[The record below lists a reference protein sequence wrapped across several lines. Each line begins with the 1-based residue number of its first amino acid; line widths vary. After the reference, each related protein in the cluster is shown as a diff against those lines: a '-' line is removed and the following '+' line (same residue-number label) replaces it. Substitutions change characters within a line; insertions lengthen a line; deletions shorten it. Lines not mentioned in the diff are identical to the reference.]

1 MIRNKWRLAFWIC
14 LIILLLLSG
23 FSIYSIID
31 QGVTLTYMRDG
42 YENTENDL
50 NSLILII
57 NAKDFKKA
65 SIREK
70 LKSNRFYDMMDFTK
84 DSIGL
89 ERVILIFE
97 NDTLKRIEKQW

>member
-14 LIILLLLSG
+14 LIILFLISG

-31 QGVTLTYMRDG
+31 QGFTITYMRDG

-50 NSLILII
+50 NSLILIT
-57 NAKDFKKA
+57 NTKDFKKS
-65 SIREK
+65 SIREN
-70 LKSNRFYDMMDFTK
+70 LKSHRFYDMMDFTK

>member
-1 MIRNKWRLAFWIC
+1 MIKNKWRLAFWIC
-14 LIILLLLSG
+14 LIILLLISG

-31 QGVTLTYMRDG
+31 QGVTITYMRDG

-50 NSLILII
+50 NSLILIT

-65 SIREK
+65 SIREN
-70 LKSNRFYDMMDFTK
+70 LKSHRFYDMMDFTK